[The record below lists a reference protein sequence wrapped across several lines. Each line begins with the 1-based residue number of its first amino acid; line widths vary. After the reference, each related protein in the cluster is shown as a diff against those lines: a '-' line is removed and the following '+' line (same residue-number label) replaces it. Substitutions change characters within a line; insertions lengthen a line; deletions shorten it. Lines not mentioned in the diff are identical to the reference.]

1 MSKVKKVVSGGNPVF
16 KQDGKWKDTVGGS
29 HNSEAHAEFSLQK
42 EIQDREFEGVN
53 TLTKVDGF
61 GLLIWFCLEVF
72 LVGMGLMWF
81 KGGSVMTGLGFILP
95 AVFVLILGYK
105 FFFTT
110 MPRFREKAY
119 TISALVLIAIFCL
132 LKYFDILKPFGVKL

>member
-1 MSKVKKVVSGGNPVF
+1 MKKVDKVVSGGNSVF
-16 KQDGKWKDTVGGS
+16 EENGKWKDTVGGS
-29 HNSEAHAEFSLQK
+29 HNSEAQAKFSLQK

-72 LVGMGLMWF
+72 LIGMGFMGF
-81 KGGSVMTGLGFILP
+81 RGSSIIAGVGFIVP
-95 AVFVLILGYK
+95 AIIVLIIGYK

-110 MPRFREKAY
+110 MPSFREKAY
-119 TISALVLIAIFCL
+119 IISALILITVFCL
-132 LKYFDILKPFGVKL
+132 LKYFEILKPYGIRL